1 MTEQQESISG
11 EMLAGWKTRIDEL
24 ATALMIQGDSAAAV
38 DELRALALQMK
49 QHGAGISLGVV
60 EVLIQKLAAN
70 AEEGAGYLLK
80 SGLAELHASLDA
92 RPSEEG
98 TTQGSQSLGEDAE
111 LVADFLVEA
120 REHLGQIE
128 SQMLALEKDPTAM
141 EVIHAVFRAFHTI
154 KGLAGFLD
162 FAKVQALAHE
172 VETLLDLARNA
183 KLVIDSSIVDVVLES
198 GDALRGDLLAIEHAL
213 NAGTPLEFTDKRVL
227 LMKIRSL
234 AVPRDAAPVQAESV
248 APAAPVT
255 PVAPSAVS
263 AAAIAAPQPVTAP
276 APEPEAAPEPKA
288 APAAKAA
295 QAAPARKPAAARK
308 PASAAKA
315 APAAQPAPP
324 PPPPPAAQAPSAPQS
339 VTVTAAE
346 PTEDELLQQIAA
358 LSIGP
363 KPVALPT
370 PPAAAIPAAATVIAH
385 PEAVNAP
392 PVSAPAPQAARPT
405 GPETAPTKEP
415 VPAKEASRSPDASS
429 VRVETSKLDHLMDMV
444 GEIVIAQS
452 LIRHN
457 PVLAAATDS
466 RLLGDL
472 SQLARVT
479 IEVQRAT
486 MSMRMVPV
494 GQLFQRIERVIRD
507 LSRKAGKHVVLETSG
522 SETEI
527 DKTVAEELSDP
538 LLHMVR
544 NSVDHGIEPAEERI
558 AAGKTTDARIRLS
571 AYHQG
576 GQVIIQISDD
586 GRGLNSEKIRK
597 KAEEKHLISSATQLT
612 ETEVYQLIFEPGFS
626 TADKITDVS
635 GRGVGMDVV
644 RRNVEKL
651 RGRIETQST
660 LGKGTTFLL
669 KLPLTLAIIDGLVV
683 EVGTQR
689 YIIPLSGV
697 REIFRPQADALFTVE
712 GRDEMLLVRG
722 KLMPVVRL
730 HERLGIDA
738 RASKPSD
745 GLIVVLESEGRRFCL
760 LVDDLLGKQEV
771 VIKSLGETFKNVSGL
786 SGCAVLG
793 DGRVGLILDI
803 DGIYKGRRS

>member
-11 EMLAGWKTRIDEL
+11 EVLAVWKTRIDEL
-24 ATALMIQGDSAAAV
+24 ATTLMIQGDVASAV
-38 DELRALALQMK
+38 EELRALALEMK
-49 QHGAGISLGVV
+49 QQGAGVSLGVV
-60 EVLIQKLAAN
+60 DVLLQKLAAD
-70 AEEGAGYLLK
+70 ADEGAAYLLK
-80 SGLAELHASLDA
+80 SGLAELQTSLEA
-92 RPSEEG
+92 RPSEDG
-98 TTQGSQSLGEDAE
+98 ATQGSLSLGEDAE

-120 REHLGQIE
+120 REHLSQIE

-172 VETLLDLARNA
+172 VETLLDLARNE

-198 GDALRGDLLAIEHAL
+198 GDALRGDLLAIEQAL
-213 NAGTPLEFTDKRVL
+213 NQGTPLEFTDKRVL
-227 LMKIRSL
+227 VVKIRSL
-234 AVPRDAAPVQAESV
+234 AVPRDAAAVQAEP
-248 APAAPVT
+248 APAT
-255 PVAPSAVS
+255 PVAS
-263 AAAIAAPQPVTAP
+263 AAVAVPAMAVAVPEPIAIPEPVAVPAPKAKPAAKAKAAPK
-276 APEPEAAPEPKA
+276 PKA
-288 APAAKAA
+288 APKASPAAKP
-295 QAAPARKPAAARK
+295 APAPQPIA
-308 PASAAKA
+308 ASA
-315 APAAQPAPP
+315 P
-324 PPPPPAAQAPSAPQS
+324 
-339 VTVTAAE
+339 E
-346 PTEDELLQQIAA
+346 PTEDELFQQIEE
-358 LSIGP
+358 LSVGP
-363 KPVALPT
+363 KLVPLPT
-370 PPAAAIPAAATVIAH
+370 PLVAAVTASAPVSPLSAASSAAPVAAT
-385 PEAVNAP
+385 
-392 PVSAPAPQAARPT
+392 APQAVRSA
-405 GPETAPTKEP
+405 TAEAAQTKEP
-415 VPAKEASRSPDASS
+415 APAKEASRSPDASS

-472 SQLARVT
+472 SQLSRVT

-544 NSVDHGIEPAEERI
+544 NSVDHGIEPAEERA
-558 AAGKTTDARIRLS
+558 AAGKTPDARIRLS

-597 KAEEKHLISSATQLT
+597 KAEEKHLISAATQLT
-612 ETEVYQLIFEPGFS
+612 ETEIYQLIFEPGFS

-651 RGRIETQST
+651 RGRIETQSI
-660 LGKGTTFLL
+660 LGQGTTFLL

-697 REIFRPQADALFTVE
+697 REIFRPQADTLFTVE

-730 HERLGIDA
+730 HQRLGIEG
-738 RASKPSD
+738 RSERLSE

-803 DGIYKGRRS
+803 DGIYKGRL